1 METTSIV
8 SIIVGVVGTVTAIGG
23 VIIEHIRKVKL
34 EKKLSKL
41 EDYTSLN
48 GVIFDAVQVA
58 ELKYKSFEKGGMDCA
73 TMKKEDVIQTAR
85 TAAIQNG
92 WDYDEKQVD
101 EYIETLIAFSK
112 AVNKVSKNLNGKLSN

>member
-41 EDYTSLN
+41 ENYTSLN
-48 GVIFDAVQVA
+48 SVIFDAVQVA
-58 ELKYKSFEKGGMDCA
+58 EVKYKSFEKQGMDCS
-73 TMKKEDVIQTAR
+73 TMKREDVLQVAK
-85 TAAIQNG
+85 TAALQNG
-92 WDYDEKQVD
+92 WDYDAASVS
-101 EYIETLIAFSK
+101 EYIESLITFSK
-112 AVNKVSKNLNGKLSN
+112 KVNQPTKISK